1 MYKIKVN
8 SKYVF
13 DISSTGAAIKIN
25 DQPAELDI
33 QTLIED
39 QSLHILYGNKSFR
52 VEIVE
57 VNQEEKT
64 QTIKVNGN
72 TYTVAI
78 EDKYDILL
86 KQLGMEQAASS
97 KVQDVKA
104 PMPGLVLKVIV
115 EEGQAVT
122 KGDSLIILEAMKME
136 NILKSTRD
144 GIVGKILVA
153 KGDKMEKNA
162 VLIQFQ

>member
-1 MYKIKVN
+1 MYKVKVN

-13 DISSTGAAIKIN
+13 DISSTEGTIQIN
-25 DQPAELDI
+25 DQPVELDI
-33 QTLIED
+33 QTLIEGK
-39 QSLHILYGNKSFR
+39 SLHILNNNRSFN
-52 VEIVE
+52 VEILE
-57 VNQEEKT
+57 VNQEEKI

-86 KQLGMEQAASS
+86 KQLGMEMTSTN

-104 PMPGLVLKVIV
+104 PMPGLVIKVTV
-115 EEGQAVT
+115 EEGQEVK
-122 KGDSLIILEAMKME
+122 KGDSLLILEAMKME

-144 GIVGKILVA
+144 GIVSKVLVA
-153 KGDKMEKNA
+153 KGDKIEKNA

>member
-1 MYKIKVN
+1 MYKVKVN

-13 DISSTGAAIKIN
+13 DISSTGAATKIN